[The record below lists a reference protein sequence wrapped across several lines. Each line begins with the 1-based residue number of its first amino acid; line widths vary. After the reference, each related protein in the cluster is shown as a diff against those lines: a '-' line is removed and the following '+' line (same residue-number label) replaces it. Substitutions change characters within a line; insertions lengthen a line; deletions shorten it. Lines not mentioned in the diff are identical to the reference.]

1 MERRKFIS
9 IGGVFFA
16 SLLLSTNLKANLFLS
31 KIVNEG
37 FEFKNRLSSI
47 IQNLKN
53 KGTSIVRAVMNG
65 ETYKFDS
72 YTHYPY
78 DGGIKDKNT
87 GNLMF
92 FHIHRTGE
100 YGHFHTFAIDE
111 TGNLVHLVLISMDKD
126 GNPISLATVNR
137 WVTGDKYVKSG
148 ELKILSEKFYI
159 EPTLFNNSAVIEF
172 VNGVFK
178 AFKTEIDELFDDR
191 DKWIKTYVSNNFNEP
206 FEDRNFEILSFKQID
221 LGI

>member
-9 IGGVFFA
+9 IGGVFFT

-31 KIVNEG
+31 KIVAEG

-78 DGGIKDKNT
+78 DGGIKDKIS
-87 GNLMF
+87 GNQMF

-137 WVTGDKYVKSG
+137 WVTGDKYVKSH
-148 ELKILSEKFYI
+148 ELKLMAEKFYI
-159 EPTLFNNSAVIEF
+159 EPTLFNSSAVIEF

-191 DKWIKTYVSNNFNEP
+191 EKWIKTYVSNNFNEP
-206 FEDRNFEILSFKQID
+206 FEDRSFEILSFKQIN